1 MKLTLMYAEAAV
13 YSGLAL
19 VFYSA
24 MFDAEAVA
32 AAIMGV
38 LFLAFL
44 ALAAWAFQKLE
55 TFILKRKANEN

>member
-24 MFDAEAVA
+24 MFDAEPVA
-32 AAIMGV
+32 AAIMGG

-55 TFILKRKANEN
+55 IFILKRKANEN